1 MQKQERGLNNCPV
14 STAYMTDVIL
24 NQNVRGAVY
33 VDGQEQR
40 NWFRDCLLN
49 AAAAPCP
56 RQDQRRSRFKLTEP
70 TFTEFSC
77 TERVYKNVFNTW
89 VLERSTSTGE
99 EGVSQNST
107 TFYKIGWRSVQNFH
121 VDWMFWFS
129 VF

>member
-49 AAAAPCP
+49 AAATPCP
-56 RQDQRRSRFKLTEP
+56 RQDQRRSKFKLTDP
-70 TFTEFSC
+70 AFTEFTC
-77 TERVYKNVFNTW
+77 T
-89 VLERSTSTGE
+89 G
-99 EGVSQNST
+99 
-107 TFYKIGWRSVQNFH
+107 
-121 VDWMFWFS
+121 
-129 VF
+129 